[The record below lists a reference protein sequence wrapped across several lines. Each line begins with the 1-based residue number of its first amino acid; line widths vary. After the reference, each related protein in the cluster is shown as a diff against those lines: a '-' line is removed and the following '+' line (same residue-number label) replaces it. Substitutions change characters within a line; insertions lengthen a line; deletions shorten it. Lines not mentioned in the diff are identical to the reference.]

1 MHSLPIP
8 NMDLRNLTTLW
19 FLSLVPCCLLFH
31 LPLHHALS
39 FKYPNF
45 TDSSRLILNGTAAIQ
60 NGALSLTGNN
70 PNEDFAAGRAVYI
83 EQLHLY
89 DPITGNSTDFTTKF
103 SFKISTVQLPGQDGL
118 AFFLAPNGSLLPDY
132 ASGGCL
138 ALFSQCDNFII
149 SRKELVAVEFD
160 TYKNTWDESDE
171 HVGININSI
180 KSNSTQTLSRS
191 MKDGTRV
198 DAIIRY
204 NSKANDLSVYW
215 SFPDDPFVSLPF
227 HINLTTYLPEW
238 VSIGF
243 AAGSNY
249 DFETHEILSWEFT
262 TELLPAPETPDSPSA
277 GLIVAC
283 VIGGLLLACGI
294 VLVLVFVWRKRTK
307 GKGKEGVKNVDPME
321 REIEHTG
328 PKRFSYD
335 ELVRATNDFAEEGKL
350 GEGGFGGVYKGFL
363 SDLQQFVAVKKVSRP
378 SDQGKK
384 AYTTEIKIISV
395 LRHKNMVQLIGWCH
409 EKGALLLVYEFMP
422 NGSLDFHLFG
432 GRTLLNWEVR
442 YKIALGLAS
451 ALLYLHEESGQ
462 YVVHRDIKSSNIML
476 DSDFNAKLGDF
487 GLARLMDGEAGVK
500 TTGLAG
506 TWGYIAPEYASTGK
520 ATKESDVFGFGV
532 VVLEI
537 ACGKRSTEAKYEG
550 PHVPIA
556 GWVWEAYGNER
567 LHEAVDSKLLEF
579 DMKQVECMMIVGL
592 WCAHPDQSLRPS
604 IRQALQVL
612 NFDAPLPNL
621 PKKMPVANY
630 NVPVDVRLESTDSAS
645 TMSLSSINIGR

>member
-1 MHSLPIP
+1 MHSVPIP
-8 NMDLRNLTTLW
+8 NMDLSNLTTLW

-45 TDSSRLILNGTAAIQ
+45 ANSSGLIFNGTAAIQ
-60 NGALSLTGNN
+60 NGALSLTSND
-70 PNEDFAAGRAVYI
+70 PNDETAAGRAVYI

-103 SFKISTVQLPGQDGL
+103 SFKISTVKPPGQDGL
-118 AFFLAPNGSLLPDY
+118 AFFLAPNGSLLPGN

-138 ALFSQCDNFII
+138 ALFSKCEIL
-149 SRKELVAVEFD
+149 SMLRKELVAVEFD
-160 TYKNTWDESDE
+160 TFKNDGWDESNE

-180 KSNSTQTLSRS
+180 KSNTTRDLSRS
-191 MKDGTRV
+191 MKNGARV

-215 SFPDDPFVSLPF
+215 SFPDGPFVNLSY
-227 HINLTTYLPEW
+227 HINMTTVLPEW

-243 AAGSNY
+243 AAGSAY
-249 DFETHEILSWEFT
+249 YFETHEILSWEFT
-262 TELLPAPETPDSPSA
+262 TELLPVPETPDTSPSSTSFSA

-307 GKGKEGVKNVDPME
+307 GKGKEGLKNVDPME

-487 GLARLMDGEAGVK
+487 GLARLMDEEAGVK

-520 ATKESDVFGFGV
+520 ATKVRTTYFNSF
-532 VVLEI
+532 
-537 ACGKRSTEAKYEG
+537 
-550 PHVPIA
+550 
-556 GWVWEAYGNER
+556 
-567 LHEAVDSKLLEF
+567 
-579 DMKQVECMMIVGL
+579 
-592 WCAHPDQSLRPS
+592 
-604 IRQALQVL
+604 
-612 NFDAPLPNL
+612 NL
-621 PKKMPVANY
+621 
-630 NVPVDVRLESTDSAS
+630 
-645 TMSLSSINIGR
+645 

>member
-1 MHSLPIP
+1 MRSLPIP
-8 NMDLRNLTTLW
+8 NMDLSNLTTLW
-19 FLSLVPCCLLFH
+19 FISLLVPCCLLSH

-45 TDSSRLILNGTAAIQ
+45 ANSSRLIFNGTAAIQ
-60 NGALSLTGNN
+60 NGTLSLTSN
-70 PNEDFAAGRAVYI
+70 PNNNTAAGRAVYS

-89 DPITGNSTDFTTKF
+89 DPITGNSTNFTTKF
-103 SFKISTVQLPGQDGL
+103 SFKISTVQPPGQDGL

-149 SRKELVAVEFD
+149 PRKELVAVEFD

-180 KSNSTQTLSRS
+180 ESNTTRNLSRS

-215 SFPDDPFVSLPF
+215 SFPDDPFVKLSY
-227 HINLTTYLPEW
+227 HINLTTVLPEW

-243 AAGSNY
+243 AAGSAY
-249 DFETHEILSWEFT
+249 YFETHEILSWEFT
-262 TELLPAPETPDSPSA
+262 TELLPVPETPDSPAPETPDSPSSTSFSA

-283 VIGGLLLACGI
+283 VIGGLFLACGI
-294 VLVLVFVWRKRTK
+294 VLVLVFVWRKRTR

-335 ELVRATNDFAEEGKL
+335 ELVRATNDFAEEDKL

-384 AYTTEIKIISV
+384 AYTTEIKIISI

-442 YKIALGLAS
+442 YKIAHGLAS

-487 GLARLMDGEAGVK
+487 GLARLMDEEAGVK

-520 ATKESDVFGFGV
+520 ATKVSFHSSRK
-532 VVLEI
+532 LK
-537 ACGKRSTEAKYEG
+537 C
-550 PHVPIA
+550 
-556 GWVWEAYGNER
+556 
-567 LHEAVDSKLLEF
+567 SKLIIF
-579 DMKQVECMMIVGL
+579 VMVIC
-592 WCAHPDQSLRPS
+592 
-604 IRQALQVL
+604 
-612 NFDAPLPNL
+612 
-621 PKKMPVANY
+621 
-630 NVPVDVRLESTDSAS
+630 
-645 TMSLSSINIGR
+645 

>member
-1 MHSLPIP
+1 
-8 NMDLRNLTTLW
+8 MDLSNLTTLW

-39 FKYPNF
+39 FKYANF
-45 TDSSRLILNGTAAIQ
+45 ADSSWLIFNGTAAIQ
-60 NGALSLTGNN
+60 NGALSLTSN
-70 PNEDFAAGRAVYI
+70 PNNNTAAGRAVYF

-89 DPITGNSTDFTTKF
+89 DPIKGNSTDFTSKF
-103 SFKISTVQLPGQDGL
+103 SFKISTVTSAGQDGL
-118 AFFLAPNGSLLPDY
+118 AFFLAPNGSLLPDD

-138 ALFSQCDNFII
+138 ALFRKCDNFTIP
-149 SRKELVAVEFD
+149 RKELVAVEFD
-160 TYKNTWDESDE
+160 TFKNTWDESDE

-180 KSNSTQTLSRS
+180 KSETTRNLSRS
-191 MKDGTRV
+191 MKNGTRV

-215 SFPDDPFVSLPF
+215 SFPDDPFVSLSY
-227 HINLTTYLPEW
+227 HINLTTVLPEW

-243 AAGSNY
+243 AAGSAY
-249 DFETHEILSWEFT
+249 YFETHEILSWEFT
-262 TELLPAPETPDSPSA
+262 TELLPVPETPDSPSSSSFSA

-307 GKGKEGVKNVDPME
+307 GKEKEGVMNVDPME

-384 AYTTEIKIISV
+384 AYTTEIKIISI

-409 EKGALLLVYEFMP
+409 EKGALLLVYEFMS

-487 GLARLMDGEAGVK
+487 GLARLMDEEAGVK

-520 ATKESDVFGFGV
+520 ATK
-532 VVLEI
+532 
-537 ACGKRSTEAKYEG
+537 
-550 PHVPIA
+550 
-556 GWVWEAYGNER
+556 
-567 LHEAVDSKLLEF
+567 
-579 DMKQVECMMIVGL
+579 VGTTYFTG
-592 WCAHPDQSLRPS
+592 
-604 IRQALQVL
+604 L
-612 NFDAPLPNL
+612 NL
-621 PKKMPVANY
+621 
-630 NVPVDVRLESTDSAS
+630 
-645 TMSLSSINIGR
+645 

>member
-1 MHSLPIP
+1 VFLFFTLTVRPSLIQTNFPSKQQLLYICSRVRVCLTFLHINLFIACIPFP
-8 NMDLRNLTTLW
+8 NMDLSINLRTLW
-19 FLSLVPCCLLFH
+19 FLSLLCCLLFH
-31 LPLHHALS
+31 LPLHRAVS

-45 TDSSRLILNGTAAIQ
+45 SDSRLILNGTSAIQ
-60 NGALSLTGNN
+60 NGSLSLTSNISNN
-70 PNEDFAAGRAVYI
+70 TAAGRAVYF

-89 DPITGNSTDFTTKF
+89 DPITGNSTDFNTQF
-103 SFKISTVQLPGQDGL
+103 AFKISTVVPPGQDGL
-118 AFFLAPNGSLLPDY
+118 AFFLAPNGYLLPDD

-138 ALFSQCDNFII
+138 ALFRKCENFTIP
-149 SRKELVAVEFD
+149 RKELVAVEFD
-160 TYKNTWDESDE
+160 TFKNTWDETDE

-180 KSNSTQTLSRS
+180 KSEMTRVLSRS
-191 MKDGTRV
+191 MKNGTRV

-215 SFPDDPFVSLPF
+215 SFPDDPFVSLSY
-227 HINLTTYLPEW
+227 HINLTTVLPEW

-243 AAGSNY
+243 AAGSAY
-249 DFETHEILSWEFT
+249 YFETHEILSWEFT
-262 TELLPAPETPDSPSA
+262 TELLPVPETPDSPSTSFSA

-307 GKGKEGVKNVDPME
+307 GKGKEGLKNVDPME

-384 AYTTEIKIISV
+384 AYTTEIKIISI

-442 YKIALGLAS
+442 YKIAHGLAS

-487 GLARLMDGEAGVK
+487 GLARLMDEEAGVK

-520 ATKESDVFGFGV
+520 ATKVSFHSSRK
-532 VVLEI
+532 LK
-537 ACGKRSTEAKYEG
+537 C
-550 PHVPIA
+550 
-556 GWVWEAYGNER
+556 
-567 LHEAVDSKLLEF
+567 SKLIIF
-579 DMKQVECMMIVGL
+579 VMVIC
-592 WCAHPDQSLRPS
+592 
-604 IRQALQVL
+604 
-612 NFDAPLPNL
+612 
-621 PKKMPVANY
+621 
-630 NVPVDVRLESTDSAS
+630 
-645 TMSLSSINIGR
+645 

>member
-1 MHSLPIP
+1 MRSLPIS
-8 NMDLRNLTTLW
+8 NMDLSNLTTIW
-19 FLSLVPCCLLFH
+19 FISLLVPCCLLFH

-45 TDSSRLILNGTAAIQ
+45 ANSSGLVLNGTAAIQ
-60 NGALSLTGNN
+60 NGALSLTSND

-103 SFKISTVQLPGQDGL
+103 SFKISTVQSPGQDGL

-138 ALFSQCDNFII
+138 ALFSQCDNFTI

-160 TYKNTWDESDE
+160 TYKNDLWDNSDE

-180 KSNSTQTLSRS
+180 RSATTRNLSRS
-191 MKDGTRV
+191 MKNGTRV

-204 NSKANDLSVYW
+204 NSKASNLSVYW
-215 SFPDDPFVSLPF
+215 SFSDDRFVSLSD
-227 HINLTTYLPEW
+227 HINLTTYFPEW

-249 DFETHEILSWEFT
+249 FFETHEILSWEFT
-262 TELLPAPETPDSPSA
+262 TELLPVPETSDSPSSTSFSA

-335 ELVRATNDFAEEGKL
+335 ELVRATNDFSEEGKL

-363 SDLQQFVAVKKVSRP
+363 SDLQQLVAVKKVSRP

-384 AYTTEIKIISV
+384 AYITEIKIISV

-487 GLARLMDGEAGVK
+487 GLARLMDEEAGVK

-520 ATKESDVFGFGV
+520 ATKVCTTYFTGLNLQES
-532 VVLEI
+532 I
-537 ACGKRSTEAKYEG
+537 
-550 PHVPIA
+550 I
-556 GWVWEAYGNER
+556 
-567 LHEAVDSKLLEF
+567 
-579 DMKQVECMMIVGL
+579 I
-592 WCAHPDQSLRPS
+592 
-604 IRQALQVL
+604 I
-612 NFDAPLPNL
+612 
-621 PKKMPVANY
+621 
-630 NVPVDVRLESTDSAS
+630 
-645 TMSLSSINIGR
+645 